1 MFARYGPRKYFTFD
15 LNAKYFY
22 MEFLRQL
29 SWTLQDNTKHAPIP
43 QPISTA
49 ARSLRLISF
58 PLRQVAFLLPPA
70 IVTYTATILGREV
83 QSC

>member
-1 MFARYGPRKYFTFD
+1 MFVRYEPRTYFTFD
-15 LNAKYFY
+15 LNAKHFY
-22 MEFLRQL
+22 MEFLSQL
-29 SWTLQDNTKHAPIP
+29 SWTLQDNTKHASNA

-58 PLRQVAFLLPPA
+58 PLRQVALLLPPA

-83 QSC
+83 